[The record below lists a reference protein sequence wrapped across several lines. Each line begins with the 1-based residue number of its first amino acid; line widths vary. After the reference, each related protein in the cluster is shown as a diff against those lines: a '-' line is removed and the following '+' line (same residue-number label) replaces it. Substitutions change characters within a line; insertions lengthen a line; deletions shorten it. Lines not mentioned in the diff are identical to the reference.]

1 MVNNMI
7 FHELKVHYE
16 RQTGEDNPGKVKEIY
31 LVDGAVSF
39 ADAENC
45 LMDAIKPFVFGECD
59 VMSCKRSQFFEVFP
73 NEGGAYWYKARVEM
87 ITIDGEKET
96 RKVQSVLVQ
105 ANLLI
110 RHPFSSSGSIFE
122 RISDSH
128 PKSYQICN
136 NCHRITRIKSKDLAA
151 AVESYHPRRF
161 AVSHR
166 ILYVYGTCPKC
177 EAARKKALKQLKT
190 S

>member
-1 MVNNMI
+1 MTNDQRQITNNNMI

-105 ANLLI
+105 ANLL
-110 RHPFSSSGSIFE
+110 
-122 RISDSH
+122 D
-128 PKSYQICN
+128 
-136 NCHRITRIKSKDLAA
+136 D
-151 AVESYHPRRF
+151 AVF
-161 AVSHR
+161 
-166 ILYVYGTCPKC
+166 
-177 EAARKKALKQLKT
+177 ALKQAMGSYDYELISVTKT
-190 S
+190 QIMDILHAVQ